1 MHFKLRDHHGRDNM
15 VVLTTTRAI
24 NATKVVS
31 SNHDHDELYSIKH
44 YVIKFISESM
54 VFSVYSGVLHQ

>member
-24 NATKVVS
+24 N
-31 SNHDHDELYSIKH
+31 DHDELYSIKH

-54 VFSVYSGVLHQ
+54 VFSGYSGVHHQ